1 MESSERIE
9 DIIFVDGRPA
19 LDPWVRKIPR
29 RRKWLLTPVFLP
41 EESPWTEEPGGLQS
55 CCAWSLNH
63 IQLFSTSWTV
73 ACQEPLFMGIFQ
85 ARILEWVAMP
95 SFRGS
100 SQPRNRTQ
108 VSHISGRFF
117 TIWATREA
125 KNTRMGNL
133 SLLHG
138 NFLTQ
143 EWKRGLLHFWWI
155 LHQLSYQGYSLWG
168 HEELDFTEQLTLSWG
183 ELCPPKKMC

>member
-1 MESSERIE
+1 MHPLHSYLKECEFQMPNILPTPDAANLVNFSCSVLCLLAQLCPTLC
-9 DIIFVDGRPA
+9 DPMDHSLPGSFVHGD
-19 LDPWVRKIPR
+19 
-29 RRKWLLTPVFLP
+29 
-41 EESPWTEEPGGLQS
+41 SPGKNTGVGSHAHLQ
-55 CCAWSLNH
+55 
-63 IQLFSTSWTV
+63 
-73 ACQEPLFMGIFQ
+73 
-85 ARILEWVAMP
+85 
-95 SFRGS
+95 GS
-100 SQPRNRTQ
+100 SQPKDRTQ

>member
-1 MESSERIE
+1 MTTHSSFLACRI
-9 DIIFVDGRPA
+9 
-19 LDPWVRKIPR
+19 
-29 RRKWLLTPVFLP
+29 
-41 EESPWTEEPGGLQS
+41 PWTEEPGGLQS
-55 CCAWSLNH
+55 CCAWSLSH

>member
-1 MESSERIE
+1 ML
-9 DIIFVDGRPA
+9 DGRPA

-55 CCAWSLNH
+55 CCAWSLSH

-143 EWKRGLLHFWWI
+143 EWKRGLLHLWWI